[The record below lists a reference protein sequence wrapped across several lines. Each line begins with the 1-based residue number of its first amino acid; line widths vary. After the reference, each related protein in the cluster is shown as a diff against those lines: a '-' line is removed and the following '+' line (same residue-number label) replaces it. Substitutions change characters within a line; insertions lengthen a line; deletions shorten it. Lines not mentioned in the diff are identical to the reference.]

1 MQSTIP
7 HDAAADISPDDEK
20 IGQLRVPDDEDFTVD
35 RVKSLGNGTVSSL
48 MNDIVL
54 PGYADH
60 TIRRLGLGPYP
71 GLHTTIKLAMGLYVK
86 PTITAMCDIADAVLK
101 RLGFQQSSKL
111 SIRLWFLAE
120 REFKTEWW
128 HALQNIDVYSRPYAE
143 MLAEARKNSY
153 TDLTYNNFV
162 LEDLEHPENPVSS
175 ADIFVDA
182 EQQTVS
188 ILGGAVE
195 EIAMRDELAA
205 KLWKMSLQAV
215 AIKDPYSLWE
225 PQDNDM
231 QMYGIRVD
239 KQPLRWYFIV
249 DLSNGVADVFPDVD
263 VPFNIYIRLP
273 CTARRIPNVALS
285 IEQLNSIKSALLKN
299 LRLAETKRV
308 MAERQTQA
316 QLDKA
321 IQDNREGKQ
330 ERLEKKLETIKDQV
344 CHSKEAAVEHRAK
357 PVDVQ
362 LAATARQFA
371 TSLRQQDGEWDIEW
385 GDRIHDWVRANGQ
398 GREQNKPT
406 GYGESF
412 RTIRRQLPPGYSANV
427 ALGEV
432 RNAIQSNWPIGL
444 KKPPVKIDV
453 PSITIKGTAGSF
465 LADVW
470 QPDKEKAAKTAYTA
484 VSFKAWFTPNDT
496 SIKAECA
503 AVTAMH
509 ELSEV
514 PAKRFWDYTQ
524 RFRETKELHN
534 WLKQYPALDR
544 QVSERH
550 HSGERYNFLRSLE
563 NVPFGVAAITGG
575 PGSGKSTLAEDVI
588 LAVISE
594 LSVTPVYER
603 DVKPEDAAKQE
614 DWNASL
620 TRKPCHPLNVR
631 LGRLA

>member
-1 MQSTIP
+1 
-7 HDAAADISPDDEK
+7 
-20 IGQLRVPDDEDFTVD
+20 
-35 RVKSLGNGTVSSL
+35 
-48 MNDIVL
+48 
-54 PGYADH
+54 
-60 TIRRLGLGPYP
+60 
-71 GLHTTIKLAMGLYVK
+71 
-86 PTITAMCDIADAVLK
+86 MCDIADAVLK
-101 RLGFQQSSKL
+101 RLEFQQSSKL

-299 LRLAETKRV
+299 LRLAEIKGV
-308 MAERQTQA
+308 MAERQTQDLA

-321 IQDNREGKQ
+321 IQDNREDKQ
-330 ERLEKKLETIKDQV
+330 EILEKKLETIKDQV
-344 CHSKEAAVEHRAK
+344 CHRFAASTIFALVRLPSKEAAAEHRAK

-371 TSLRQQDGEWDIEW
+371 TRLRQQDGEWDIEW

-427 ALGEV
+427 ALCEV

-465 LADVW
+465 LAN
-470 QPDKEKAAKTAYTA
+470 
-484 VSFKAWFTPNDT
+484 FTPDDT

-514 PAKRFWDYTQ
+514 PTKRFWDYTQ

-534 WLKQYPALDR
+534 WLKQYPALGR
-544 QVSERH
+544 QVSKRH
-550 HSGERYNFLRSLE
+550 HSGERYDVLRSLE
-563 NVPFGVAAITGG
+563 NIPFEVAAITGG
-575 PGSGKSTLAEDVI
+575 PGSGKSTLTEDII

-594 LSVTPVYER
+594 PSITPVYER

-620 TRKPCHPLNVR
+620 TRKPYHPLNVR
-631 LGRLA
+631 PGRLA